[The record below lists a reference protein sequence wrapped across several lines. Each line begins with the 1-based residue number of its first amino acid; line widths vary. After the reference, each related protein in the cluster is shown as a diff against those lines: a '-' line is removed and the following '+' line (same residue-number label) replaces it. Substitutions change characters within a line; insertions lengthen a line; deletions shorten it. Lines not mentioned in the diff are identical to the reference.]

1 MRLRASASPHLC
13 RGTSSPVY
21 PARPSHPLPQDGEH
35 DVDFYIDEAR
45 RLFEPFEEV
54 LSVLAKAADPTG
66 ETVTV
71 LSNTKGREVSAMR
84 GPGSRCKHG
93 GGMCMW

>member
-1 MRLRASASPHLC
+1 M
-13 RGTSSPVY
+13 
-21 PARPSHPLPQDGEH
+21 
-35 DVDFYIDEAR
+35 
-45 RLFEPFEEV
+45 FEPFEEV

-93 GGMCMW
+93 NGMYMW